1 MRRILIAEDD
11 PASAEL
17 LVYFLRANGFEVET
31 VSDGNRA
38 VDLGTNGDFQLM
50 ILDFHL
56 PMYDGGEVLDLVRK
70 RHLLHPM
77 KVIALTA
84 DESEEVRS
92 ALQEGSVDSFLIK
105 PVDLSRLREEIER
118 LIAA

>member
-1 MRRILIAEDD
+1 MKRILIAEDD

-17 LVYFLRANGFEVET
+17 LTYFLRADGFEVET
-31 VSDGNRA
+31 ASDGNRA
-38 VDLGTNGDFQLM
+38 VDLGTNGDFELI

-70 RHLLHPM
+70 RYLLHPM

-84 DESEEVRS
+84 DESEDVRS
-92 ALQEGSVDSFLIK
+92 ALRQGNVDSFLTK
-105 PVDLSRLREEIER
+105 PVDLRRLREEIKR